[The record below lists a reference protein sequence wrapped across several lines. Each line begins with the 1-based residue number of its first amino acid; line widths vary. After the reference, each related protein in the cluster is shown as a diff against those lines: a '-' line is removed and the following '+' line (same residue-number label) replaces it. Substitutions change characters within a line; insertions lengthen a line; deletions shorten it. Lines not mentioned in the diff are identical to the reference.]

1 MASSPGLSRWVS
13 AIRFSMNYRR
23 FHMCAM
29 IVSLFAFAGCGGGV
43 ATSNIG
49 STPGIAAVKAKG
61 DTPSFQLWWSEYP
74 SWSAFG
80 VADKLGFVNGKQGV
94 LGPIEQK
101 WGVDIVLKQADYDP
115 CIQAFGGGQA
125 DAVCITNMDVL
136 SPSLGRSATAVCP
149 TSTSFGADAIIVTND
164 IKTIEDLRGKKVY
177 GLEKS
182 VSQYLTASALTQVGM
197 KESDITFSQM
207 DPGAAAQAMQG
218 KQNGFDA
225 IVVWE
230 PYLTQT
236 LSKRKDVHVLVDS
249 KKIPGEIKD
258 LVCIGNDVLN
268 KPGGNDFAHAII
280 EAFYEVNKWLAD
292 PKTTDTTHVALGE
305 KFSNLSAAEMKDV
318 LTRCTFYATPDKG
331 IAAFTDVSF
340 PDIMNKVVT
349 FSKEHGMVT
358 ADPTISYKPKKE
370 GTFNL
375 TFDPS
380 YMATLDDKK

>member
-1 MASSPGLSRWVS
+1 MDRK
-13 AIRFSMNYRR
+13 RYF
-23 FHMCAM
+23 
-29 IVSLFAFAGCGGGV
+29 LFAAAASLLAFVGCQGGDSAAPGGV
-43 ATSNIG
+43 SG
-49 STPGIAAVKAKG
+49 SAKPTVAQAKG
-61 DTPSFQLWWSEYP
+61 DTPSFTLWWSEYP

-80 VADKLGFVNGKQGV
+80 VADKLGFVNGKKGV

-136 SPSLGRSATAVCP
+136 SPSLGRNATAICP
-149 TSTSFGADAIIVTND
+149 TSTSFGADALIVTQGV
-164 IKTIEDLRGKKVY
+164 KSVEDLRGKKVY

-182 VSQYLTASALTQVGM
+182 VSQYLTVSVLTQGRM

-236 LSKRKDVHVLVDS
+236 LAKRKDVHVLADS
-249 KKIPGEIKD
+249 TKIKGEIVD
-258 LVCIGNDVLN
+258 MIVVGNDVLK
-268 KPGGNDFAHAII
+268 KPGGKDFAHAVI
-280 EAFYEVNKWLAD
+280 EAYYEVNKWLAD
-292 PKTTDTTHVALGE
+292 PKTSDTTHVALGE
-305 KFSNLSAAEMKDV
+305 KFSNLNAEEMKAV
-318 LTRCTFYATPDKG
+318 LTRCKFFGTPDKG
-331 IAAFTDVSF
+331 MATFTDPSF
-340 PDIMNKVVT
+340 PDIMKRVVT
-349 FSKEHGMVT
+349 FSKDHGMVT
-358 ADPTISYKPKKE
+358 QDPSISYTGGGGLTPPLKAPKVGAVE
-370 GTFNL
+370 PQHNL

-380 YMATLDDKK
+380 YMSTLSDKK